1 MKKIRNIAAKAER
14 IKRLESELKEAR
26 KEAFEKLG
34 VLIFNSF
41 KNNFSDI
48 EEVKNKVAETVEKYG
63 LASMEK
69 SK

>member
-14 IKRLESELKEAR
+14 IKKLENELKEVKR
-26 KEAFEKLG
+26 EAYEKLG
-34 VLIFNSF
+34 IIIFNSY
-41 KNNFSDI
+41 KNNFTDI
-48 EEVKNKVAETVEKYG
+48 EEAKNRVAEAVEKYG

>member
-48 EEVKNKVAETVEKYG
+48 EEVKNKVAEAVEKYG

>member
-48 EEVKNKVAETVEKYG
+48 EEVKNRVAEAVEKYG

>member
-48 EEVKNKVAETVEKYG
+48 EEVKNRVAEAVKKYG

>member
-48 EEVKNKVAETVEKYG
+48 EEVKHKVAEAVEKYG